1 MFMSL
6 ADVVEQWNG
15 ILVSPMD
22 VYKDIFK
29 FGEEEIQKNGESPGQ
44 HKANPIAYFRNNNA
58 EHGYFR
64 IMFEDTFE
72 NTLAELQQAD
82 FSILNGITYFGRRNV
97 QDHASKM
104 YAMIFDLDGVTDY
117 TLNNFFSGAFNAQVY
132 PIPNYVV
139 LSGHGV
145 HLYYVFEY
153 GVPLFPNIKYQL
165 KELKYALSEKLWN
178 RYTST
183 EKKKQIQGINQGFRV
198 IGGKTKDDAPIRNTI
213 AYRVNLHP
221 FSLTELSQYVS
232 QVSINEK
239 QLFKES
245 KYTLEDAKKKFP
257 EWYERI
263 VVRKEPFKK
272 WDIAGKVHGENPHA
286 LYNWWLGK
294 IKEGASSGHRY
305 FAIMC
310 LAIYAAKCDVPLKRL
325 KSDSYA
331 LIPILNDLDPSKPFK
346 ASDVDSALE
355 CYDLR
360 YCTFPI
366 KDIEHISGI
375 PIPRNKR
382 NGRKRVNHIKYM
394 NNQKNFKFEIGE
406 CSKGGRPKGSSQ
418 GSSKASKLID
428 EWRKQHPEGIKAD
441 CIRDTKLSKKTVYK
455 WWEWKDLNSIPLDD
469 WTDEE
474 YEELF
479 WKEANEELGWFLR
492 EETSGPLFPE
502 EEARYRKFCKNRKTT
517 IFPEKRINMR
527 KYGFKLSQ
535 EAEYDEFMRKR
546 RNADGE
552 KI

>member
-44 HKANPIAYFRNNNA
+44 YKANPIAYFRNNDA
-58 EHGYFR
+58 DHGYFR

-72 NTLAELQQAD
+72 DILTELQQAD

-198 IGGKTKDDAPIRNTI
+198 IGGKTKDDAPIRNTV
-213 AYRVNLHP
+213 AYRINLHP

-272 WDIAGKVHGENPHA
+272 WDIAGKVHGKNPYA
-286 LYNWWLGK
+286 LYHWWLEK

-310 LAIYAAKCDVPLKRL
+310 LAIYAAKCDVPLERL
-325 KSDSYA
+325 KADSYA
-331 LIPILNDLDPSKPFK
+331 LIPTLNNLDPAKPFK

-382 NGRKRVNHIKYM
+382 NGLKQSKHLYLARRRKEDM
-394 NNQKNFKFEIGE
+394 KNIDIPM
-406 CSKGGRPKGSSQ
+406 KGKEGRPKG
-418 GSSKASKLID
+418 GTKAKYIVYM
-428 EWRKQHPEGIKAD
+428 WRKRNEDGIKAD
-441 CIRDTKLSKKTVYK
+441 CIRDTKLSKPTVYK
-455 WWEWKDLNSIPLDD
+455 WWDYLPTLQEKMFLEYRKITVWKDNCKTVYENNGYDSDGLPKYTQTKQYENNKNS
-469 WTDEE
+469 ERS
-474 YEELF
+474 
-479 WKEANEELGWFLR
+479 K
-492 EETSGPLFPE
+492 
-502 EEARYRKFCKNRKTT
+502 
-517 IFPEKRINMR
+517 
-527 KYGFKLSQ
+527 
-535 EAEYDEFMRKR
+535 
-546 RNADGE
+546 
-552 KI
+552 

>member
-1 MFMSL
+1 ML
-6 ADVVEQWNG
+6 ADIVEQWNG
-15 ILVSPMD
+15 VLVSPMD

-29 FGEEEIQKNGESPGQ
+29 LGDGEIQKEGEAPGQ
-44 HKANPIAYFRNNNA
+44 YKANPIAYFRNNA
-58 EHGYFR
+58 EDRGHFR

-104 YAMIFDLDGVTDY
+104 YAMIFDLDGVTEH
-117 TLNNFFSGAFNAQVY
+117 TLNNFFSGAFRAKAY

-145 HLYYVFEY
+145 HLYYVFEE
-153 GVPLFPNIKYQL
+153 GISLFPNIKYQL

-198 IGGKTKDDAPIRNTI
+198 VGGKTKDDAPIKNTV

-221 FSLTELSQYVS
+221 FSLTELSQYVP
-232 QVSINEK
+232 QVSINEQ

-245 KYTLEDAKKKFP
+245 KYTIEDAKKKFP

-263 VVRKEPFKK
+263 VVRKESFKK
-272 WDIAGKVHGENPHA
+272 WDIAGKVHGKNPYA
-286 LYNWWLGK
+286 LYDWWLEK

-310 LAIYAAKCDVPLKRL
+310 LAIYAAKCDVPLERL
-325 KSDSYA
+325 KADSYA
-331 LIPILNDLDPSKPFK
+331 LIPILNDLDPAKPFK

-382 NGRKRVNHIKYM
+382 NGRRQIIHLARARAVQDIDYPNH
-394 NNQKNFKFEIGE
+394 EWA
-406 CSKGGRPKGSSQ
+406 GRPKGSIKL
-418 GSSKASKLID
+418 SSKASKMIFK
-428 EWRKQHPEGIKAD
+428 WRKQHPDGIKAD
-441 CIRDTKLSKKTVYK
+441 CIRDTGLSRKTVKK
-455 WWEWKDLNSIPLDD
+455 WWEWKDLDEISDVEYKELYFSTFEKFIGEKLS
-469 WTDEE
+469 DEE
-474 YEELF
+474 RDMVYYGRLHRMDLLEFENSDCRMIDPHKRELM
-479 WKEANEELGWFLR
+479 KNE
-492 EETSGPLFPE
+492 
-502 EEARYRKFCKNRKTT
+502 
-517 IFPEKRINMR
+517 
-527 KYGFKLSQ
+527 GFSLSQ
-535 EAEYDEFMRKR
+535 EKEFDNMVDNIRKKFI
-546 RNADGE
+546 E
-552 KI
+552 

>member
-1 MFMSL
+1 MLS
-6 ADVVEQWNG
+6 DIVEQWNG

-22 VYKDIFK
+22 VYRDMFK
-29 FGEEEIQKNGESPGQ
+29 LGDGELQKKGEKPGQ
-44 HKANPIAYFRNNNA
+44 YKANPIAYFRNSA
-58 EHGYFR
+58 EERGHFR

-72 NTLAELQQAD
+72 DTLAELQQAD

-145 HLYYVFEY
+145 HLYYIFED
-153 GVPLFPNIKYQL
+153 GISLFPNIKYQL

-178 RYTST
+178 KYTST

-198 IGGKTKDDAPIRNTI
+198 IGGKTKDDAPIRNTV

-221 FSLTELSQYVS
+221 FSLNELSQYVP
-232 QVSINEK
+232 QVSINTT

-263 VVRKEPFKK
+263 VIRKESFKK
-272 WDIAGKVHGENPHA
+272 WDIAGKVHGKNPHA

-310 LAIYAAKCDVPLKRL
+310 LAIYAAKCDVPFDRL
-325 KSDSYA
+325 KADSYA

-382 NGRKRVNHIKYM
+382 NGRKQVTHLKIARATLDIM
-394 NNQKNFKFEIGE
+394 NDDNGKALQ
-406 CSKGGRPKGSSQ
+406 GRPKG
-418 GSSKASKLID
+418 GTKAKYIVYM
-428 EWRKQHPEGIKAD
+428 WRKRNEDGIKAD
-441 CIRDTKLSKKTVYK
+441 CIRDTKLSKPTVYK
-455 WWEWKDLNSIPLDD
+455 WWDYLPTLQEKMFLEYRKITVWKDDCK
-469 WTDEE
+469 TV
-474 YEELF
+474 YENDGYDSDGL
-479 WKEANEELGWFLR
+479 
-492 EETSGPLFPE
+492 P
-502 EEARYRKFCKNRKTT
+502 
-517 IFPEKRINMR
+517 
-527 KYGFKLSQ
+527 KYIQ
-535 EAEYDEFMRKR
+535 
-546 RNADGE
+546 NNQ
-552 KI
+552 

>member
-1 MFMSL
+1 MPERGVCMLS
-6 ADVVEQWNG
+6 DIVEQWNG

-22 VYKDIFK
+22 VYRDMFK
-29 FGEEEIQKNGESPGQ
+29 LGDGELQKKGEKPGQ
-44 HKANPIAYFRNNNA
+44 YKANPIAYFRNSA
-58 EHGYFR
+58 EERGHFR

-72 NTLAELQQAD
+72 DTLAELQQAD

-145 HLYYVFEY
+145 HLYYVFED
-153 GVPLFPNIKYQL
+153 GISLFPNIKYQL

-178 RYTST
+178 KYTST

-198 IGGKTKDDAPIRNTI
+198 IGGKTKDDAPIRNTV

-221 FSLTELSQYVS
+221 FSLNELSEYVP
-232 QVSINEK
+232 QVSINTT

-263 VVRKEPFKK
+263 VIRKESFKK
-272 WDIAGKVHGENPHA
+272 WDIAGKVHGKNPHA

-310 LAIYAAKCDVPLKRL
+310 LAIYAAKCDVPFDRL
-325 KSDSYA
+325 KADSYA

-382 NGRKRVNHIKYM
+382 NGRKQVTHLKIARATLDIM
-394 NNQKNFKFEIGE
+394 NDDNGKALQ
-406 CSKGGRPKGSSQ
+406 GRPKG
-418 GSSKASKLID
+418 GTKAKYIVYM
-428 EWRKQHPEGIKAD
+428 WRKRHEDGIKAD
-441 CIRDTKLSKKTVYK
+441 CIRDTKLSKPTVYK
-455 WWEWKDLNSIPLDD
+455 WWDYFPTLQEKMFLEYRKITVWKDDCK
-469 WTDEE
+469 TV
-474 YEELF
+474 YENDGYDSDGLPKYIQTKQYE
-479 WKEANEELGWFLR
+479 NNQ
-492 EETSGPLFPE
+492 
-502 EEARYRKFCKNRKTT
+502 KFGKK
-517 IFPEKRINMR
+517 
-527 KYGFKLSQ
+527 
-535 EAEYDEFMRKR
+535 
-546 RNADGE
+546 
-552 KI
+552 